1 LRVKLI
7 AVTCPLLEGMHEGS
21 QERLIA
27 SAARCCWSSKP
38 IEEIYASMGRERVER
53 FLEKLM
59 KLEHLSPFEHV
70 SLTFYIEGISRV
82 TSHQLV
88 RHRIASYS
96 QQSQRHVKVEEGSF
110 ITPPSIRENPEA
122 LRVFEEAVESC
133 MKAYRKL
140 VELGVH
146 IEDARYIIPQAVKTN
161 IVVTMN
167 VRELLHF
174 FKLRLAPDAQWEI
187 RMMASEMLK
196 QAAEVLPTVFKPL
209 LERRLKGE

>member
-1 LRVKLI
+1 MKVKLI
-7 AVTCPLLEGMHEGS
+7 AVTCPLIGEGG
-21 QERLIA
+21 QEKLIA

-38 IEEIYASMGRERVER
+38 IEEIYESMSGDRVR
-53 FLEKLM
+53 LFLEKLM

-96 QQSQRHVKVEEGSF
+96 QQSQRHVRIEEGSF
-110 ITPPSIRENPEA
+110 ITPPSIE
-122 LRVFEEAVESC
+122 RVPAAAKLFKEAVERC
-133 MKAYRKL
+133 MQAYMKL
-140 VELGVH
+140 IELGVPM
-146 IEDARYIIPQAVKTN
+146 EDARYVVPQAVKTN

-187 RMMASEMLK
+187 REMALEMLK
-196 QAAEVLPTVFKPL
+196 QAAELLPTVFKPL
-209 LERRLKGE
+209 LESLPQGR